1 MGKPQGVFPMSN
13 QKNGARFETTLKR
26 ILNDN
31 NLTTLNLGYNETA
44 DLVVIDGK
52 ARLIEC
58 KVSHKPVWYRKN
70 IEQYQRLI
78 KFVEMGISVYIAI
91 QFVIGHKATVKFFYL
106 KDAPYPYS
114 IDGGYSLE
122 DFIRHCKEGDS
133 K

>member
-31 NLTTLNLGYNETA
+31 GLSTLNLGYNETA

-58 KVSHKPVWYRKN
+58 KVSHKPIWYRKN
-70 IEQYQRLI
+70 KAQYYKLI
-78 KFVEMGISVYIAI
+78 KFVERNKSVYIAI
-91 QFVIGHKATVKFFYL
+91 QFILKHKAIIRFYYL
-106 KDAPYPYS
+106 KDSPYPYRVNE
-114 IDGGYSLE
+114 GYSLE
-122 DFIRHCKEGDS
+122 DFIKHCKEE
-133 K
+133 